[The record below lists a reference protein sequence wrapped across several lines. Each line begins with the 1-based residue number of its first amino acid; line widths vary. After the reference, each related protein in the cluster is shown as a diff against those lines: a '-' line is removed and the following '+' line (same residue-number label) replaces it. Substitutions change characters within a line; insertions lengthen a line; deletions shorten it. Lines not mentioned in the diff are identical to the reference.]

1 MINPGYCYKEI
12 DCKSSIMDDLLL
24 IADNSEPFVEY
35 FNFGIKFVPKDVFLK
50 DSFLKSLHDKHTFNA
65 AILLIRSKNIYNWHI
80 DDNRGASLNMM
91 IRGDNSHCLFSNEP
105 LEVVNSFIELE
116 YKPSTYYLLNTQ
128 RHHSVINFGEDRLM
142 FSIEFDEDKNSLD
155 YYDLLTTL
163 GS

>member
-1 MINPGYCYKEI
+1 MVNSVDCYKEI

-24 IADNSEPFVEY
+24 IADNNEPFVEY
-35 FNFGIKFVPKDVFLK
+35 FNFGVKLVPKDVFLK
-50 DSFLKSLHDKHTFNA
+50 DSFLKSLYKKHTFNA

-91 IRGDNSHCLFSNEP
+91 IRGDNSHCLFSNEQ
-105 LEVVNSFIELE
+105 LAMVNTFIELE

-128 RHHSVINFGEDRLM
+128 RHHSVINFGEHRLM